1 MKKYLLLFIIVA
13 ALSSKSFAQDIIPVV
28 QDTIAIKADHYF
40 GFDGYKNYYFIKNN
54 VLIKKSKQATFQF
67 QDLSLGEVTKVD
79 IINPLKI
86 LVFYEKFNMI
96 VILDN
101 QLNEIER
108 IDLSAR
114 SKLTFVDAVGVADQN
129 KIWLHDNIS
138 QKIALFDINSKHYKE
153 IGLPL
158 NEEFFHYQTDYNYF
172 QWISKSGQWNSCDR
186 YGKVTNITKL
196 ELLDN
201 LQIIAPNTI
210 VYLKENTL
218 FVSNFDIGKQTK
230 IKIVEKTFRNFYY
243 KDQILS
249 IFTNEG
255 ITNYKINL
263 P

>member
-1 MKKYLLLFIIVA
+1 MKKLFYLFFFYITLTGN
-13 ALSSKSFAQDIIPVV
+13 SQAQDLVPLA
-28 QDTIAIKADHYF
+28 QDSIAIKADNYF
-40 GFDGYKNYYFIKNN
+40 GFDGYQNYYFSSNDI
-54 VLIKKSKQATFQF
+54 VIKKNKLATLQF

-79 IINPLKI
+79 VLNPLKI
-86 LVFYEKFNMI
+86 IVFYEKFNTV

-101 QLNEIER
+101 QMNETER
-108 IDLSAR
+108 INFSERDFSIVV
-114 SKLTFVDAVGVADQN
+114 SAVGVADQN
-129 KIWLHDNIS
+129 KLWIFNSLNQKLALYDLITKNI
-138 QKIALFDINSKHYKE
+138 QE
-153 IGLPL
+153 IGNSLE
-158 NEEFFHYQTDYNYF
+158 NEIANYQTDYNYF

-186 YGKVTNITKL
+186 YGSVRNITKL
-196 ELLDN
+196 ELPEKI
-201 LQIIAPNTI
+201 QIIAPNTI

-218 FVSNFDIGKQTK
+218 FVGDFEIGKKNK